1 MCTGCGNLVKNQF
14 FLQLL
19 AKQYNGKTNL
29 ITPRTQRIICSVEV
43 YYLAGLEKATLC
55 YFQFSRSVYIF
66 S

>member
-14 FLQLL
+14 FLQLF

-55 YFQFSRSVYIF
+55 YF
-66 S
+66 